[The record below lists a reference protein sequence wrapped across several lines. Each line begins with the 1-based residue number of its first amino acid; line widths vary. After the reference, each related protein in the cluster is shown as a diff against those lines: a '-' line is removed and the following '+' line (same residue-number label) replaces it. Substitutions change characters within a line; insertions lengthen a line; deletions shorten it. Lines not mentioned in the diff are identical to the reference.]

1 MPSPTCPADNPIV
14 RWQNARGQAER
25 LRADGRFVASDELLT
40 GVIAELRKSS
50 GTAVDAMLGPA
61 LGMVGANAFDRG
73 DMVAAQRLY

>member
-14 RWQNARGQAER
+14 RLQNALGQAER